1 LYLGRNEKHADWVI
15 DNYSEVENLRQ
26 RIADIE
32 TSMLDTDKDG
42 VADYLDQE
50 PNTIGGV
57 MVDSKGKSID
67 LNNNN
72 VPDELESYLLKTYGQ
87 NLINHLSNNSTLIK
101 T

>member
-1 LYLGRNEKHADWVI
+1 
-15 DNYSEVENLRQ
+15 LRQ

-32 TSMLDTDKDG
+32 TSMLDTDKDD

-57 MVDSKGKSID
+57 MVDSKSID

-87 NLINHLSNNSTLIK
+87 NTDKSSIVNNSTLIK
-101 T
+101 KLNQRRVMYLF